1 MAIRD
6 FLQAFGLTL
15 AAFLALYMSDF
26 GLLQKPFLVAFMG
39 YLGLLFVIGSVLL
52 KSFRWSFKA
61 VLSSL
66 VTVSFLALIH
76 VLSFPS
82 YDPLAPVAYFAVLL
96 LSFLMNLYV
105 LHARFIQKRS
115 LFKVYEE
122 SKFSITFIT
131 VSTIIAGLIIASL
144 ELMEQF
150 GVLTMVGAAL
160 AYLSMLFYLAPLIR
174 LEGNFESAKKLSS
187 KEKRVKHFV
196 KRYGKHKELHP
207 FYASWLGSAVHSI
220 EDYIDNLEAKGH
232 LGHNFFSVQNFLIW
246 FIAPLSFF
254 MGVASARGDLAIS
267 LIPFSIFLAGV
278 LFTAPQTFM
287 KQRVRRLTGLMLLL
301 ASMGLAYLWGM
312 VSLKFTTYS
321 AIIALVSIYFAYADD
336 EIVSIVFA
344 AFFIGSLFVMGYSLW
359 KVPVVLS
366 PLPWILTGITF
377 LLLTYEYYMEELV
390 KHK

>member
-1 MAIRD
+1 MAIND
-6 FLQAFGLTL
+6 FIQAFGLTL
-15 AAFLALYMSDF
+15 AAFLALYLSDF

-39 YLGLLFVIGSVLL
+39 YLGLVFVIGTVILQ
-52 KSFRWSFKA
+52 SFRWSFKA
-61 VLSSL
+61 TLSAL

-82 YDPLAPVAYFAVLL
+82 YDPLAPVAYLAVLL
-96 LSFLMNLYV
+96 LSFLLNLYI
-105 LHARFIQKRS
+105 LYARFIQKRP

-122 SKFSITFIT
+122 SKLSITFIV

-174 LEGNFESAKKLSS
+174 LEGEFKEAKKLSS

-196 KRYGKHKELHP
+196 KRYGKHKNLHP
-207 FYASWLGSAVHSI
+207 FYASWLGDAVHSI

-232 LGHNFFSVQNFLIW
+232 LGHNFFSIQNFLLW
-246 FIAPLSFF
+246 FIAPLSYL
-254 MGVASARGDLAIS
+254 MGVASARGALAVS
-267 LIPFSIFLAGV
+267 LLPFALLFTGV

-287 KQRVRRLTGLMLLL
+287 KRRVRRLTGLLLL
-301 ASMGLAYLWGM
+301 VASMGLAYLWGT
-312 VSLKFTTYS
+312 VSLKFTMYS
-321 AIIALVSIYFAYADD
+321 AIVALVSIYFAYSDD
-336 EIVSIVFA
+336 EIISMVFA
-344 AFFIGSLFVMGYSLW
+344 SFFVGSLYVSGYSLW

-366 PLPWILTGITF
+366 TLPWILTGITF
-377 LLLTYEYYMEELV
+377 LLLTYEYYTES
-390 KHK
+390 KSS